1 MDSNEL
7 QEVLKRAQEIER
19 SAGLAFASP
28 SEVESFVSAATEAG
42 ISKEAVLQAL
52 QERLGV
58 PHDGF
63 KVGETVFAKGAD
75 KHFYAATILEID
87 EKWAKVQFANG
98 SEHRC
103 SILDLRSFSLV
114 PGQSISYFA
123 KDYMIWM
130 NGPVGS
136 YDPVGKVITI
146 NEWGTEQK
154 VPLEKIRI
162 VDKKAAPSKITVAQ
176 AWAIALLS
184 GSFGAV
190 AGAILMRIL
199 MR

>member
-7 QEVLKRAQEIER
+7 QEVLRRAQEIER
-19 SAGLAFASP
+19 GSGLGFSSP
-28 SEVESFVSAATEAG
+28 SEVDSFVSAATEAG
-42 ISKEAVLQAL
+42 ISREAVLQAL

-75 KHFYAATILEID
+75 KHFYAATIVEVD
-87 EKWAKVQFANG
+87 EKWAKVKFVNG

-103 SILDLRSFSLV
+103 PLADLRPFSLV
-114 PGQSISYFA
+114 PGQSISYLS
-123 KDYMIWM
+123 KDYMVWM
-130 NGPVGS
+130 NGPVNG
-136 YDPVGKVITI
+136 YDPVGKVVII

-154 VPLEKIRI
+154 IPLEKIRY
-162 VDKKAAPSKITVAQ
+162 VDKRAGPSKITVAQ